1 MHPFISRTAL
11 LGAAVVSTVVLAG
24 CSAADNAMPGM
35 DHNATPVASDPV
47 NPSASGAPRS
57 ADVMFARMM
66 IPHHQQAVEMADIAL
81 SKTSASSKVQG
92 LATAVK
98 SAQEPE
104 MTTLT
109 GWLTSW
115 GAKAADPTA
124 GMNHGTGMM
133 TTAEMSK
140 LKAAEGTEF
149 DRLWLTLMISHHEGA
164 VTMARQVLTTTTDQ
178 QVKKLAND
186 IVTAQQDEITT
197 MRSLLAS

>member
-92 LATAVK
+92 LATAIK
-98 SAQEPE
+98 SAQEP
-104 MTTLT
+104 
-109 GWLTSW
+109 
-115 GAKAADPTA
+115 